1 MRQKSEK
8 LRITVIETSPILL
21 SGLVSTIKHAL
32 DCDVVFQEFAENQDY
47 DDLKRFAPDIIVVNP
62 VFLGLQGVK
71 ELKKKI
77 PPSSH
82 LVCLKTFVLD
92 ESLTNLFEAVITLY
106 DKPDDIHHLI
116 DRLSGYHERENLD
129 SALTE
134 REKEIVKLVVKGRS
148 NKEISSDM
156 NISVYTVSTHRRNIA
171 KKLQIHSATAMTIY
185 AISNN
190 LVNINE
196 VKSL

>member
-1 MRQKSEK
+1 
-8 LRITVIETSPILL
+8 
-21 SGLVSTIKHAL
+21 
-32 DCDVVFQEFAENQDY
+32 
-47 DDLKRFAPDIIVVNP
+47 
-62 VFLGLQGVK
+62 
-71 ELKKKI
+71 
-77 PPSSH
+77 
-82 LVCLKTFVLD
+82 
-92 ESLTNLFEAVITLY
+92 
-106 DKPDDIHHLI
+106 
-116 DRLSGYHERENLD
+116 
-129 SALTE
+129 
-134 REKEIVKLVVKGRS
+134 IVKLVVKGRS

>member
-1 MRQKSEK
+1 MRQRSEK

-21 SGLVSTIKHAL
+21 SGLVSTIRHAL
-32 DCDVVFQEFAENQDY
+32 DCDVVFQEVTKNQDI
-47 DDLKRFAPDIIVVNP
+47 DGIEKFSPDIIVVNP
-62 VFLGLQGVK
+62 VFLGIQGVK
-71 ELKKKI
+71 DLKKKI
-77 PPSSH
+77 PMSSH
-82 LVCLKTFVLD
+82 LICLRIYPLD
-92 ESLTNLFEAVITLY
+92 ESMLSLFEAFITLY
-106 DKPDDIHHLI
+106 DKPEDIHKLI
-116 DRLSGYHERENLD
+116 DRLSGYHERENAD

-134 REKEIVKLVVKGRS
+134 REKEIVRLVVKGKS
-148 NKEISSDM
+148 NKEISTEM